1 MGNLEVE
8 FAGVRFRNPLILASA
23 TPGWDG
29 ERSNQAWRAGAGGVV
44 PKSFAPPV
52 KWTQHPRCGR
62 MKLIKHGKNR
72 IGMVNIELYTTMAL
86 QDWLDNELDKA
97 YEGNNSIIASV
108 VAHPDPEDTGKNAR
122 IIEDTGKVV
131 MFEINV
137 SCPMPA
143 GEDKVGFQ
151 MGNDPETCYRQVAA
165 VKKAVSLPVG
175 IKLTPT
181 SHNMVPMAQAAEQ
194 AGADYLTIANS
205 VRSFAGVDIDT
216 GLPRLAAYGGYSG
229 PAIKPITQRHV
240 SEVAKVVNIPIAAV
254 GGIST
259 WEDVIEYMMLGAT
272 IIQVCTSIMWHGYGH
287 FQKILKGLS
296 EYMERKGL
304 DSLEG
309 IRGKA
314 LPHIVTIEELAKKPP
329 MVTQVD
335 PEICI
340 NLTKGGCERCG
351 KVCFYGAI
359 EFAPKLALYGENC
372 DGCGL
377 CTEICP
383 VGALKLVP
391 ESPEGLEG
399 DME

>member
-1 MGNLEVE
+1 MANLEVQ

-23 TPGWDG
+23 SPGWDG

-44 PKSFAPPV
+44 PKSLAPPV
-52 KWTQHPRCGR
+52 KWAQHPRCGR
-62 MKLIKHGKNR
+62 MKLIKHEKKR

-97 YEGNNSIIASV
+97 YQGNNRIIASV
-108 VAHPDPEDTGKNAR
+108 VAHPNPEDTGRNAK

-137 SCPMPA
+137 SCPMPV

-151 MGNDPETCYRQVAA
+151 MGNDPETCYRQVEA

-181 SHNMVPMAQAAEQ
+181 SHDMVPMAQAAER
-194 AGADYLTIANS
+194 AGADFLTIANS
-205 VRSFAGVDIDT
+205 VRSFAGVDITT
-216 GLPRLAAYGGYSG
+216 GLPKLAAYGGYSG

-240 SEVAKVVNIPIAAV
+240 SEVARAVSIPISAV

-259 WEDVIEYMMLGAT
+259 WEDVVEYMMLGAT
-272 IIQVCTSIMWHGYGH
+272 TVQICTSIMWHGYEY
-287 FQKILKGLS
+287 FQEILKGLS
-296 EYMERKGL
+296 EYMEREGL
-304 DSLEG
+304 DSLKS
-309 IRGKA
+309 IRGKT
-314 LPHIVTIEELAKKPP
+314 LPHIVTIEDLAKEPP
-329 MVTQVD
+329 LMAQVD
-335 PEICI
+335 SEKCI
-340 NLTKGGCERCG
+340 NLTKGGCELCG

-359 EFAPKLALYGENC
+359 EFAPKMKLHRENC

-377 CTEICP
+377 CMEFCP
-383 VGALKLVP
+383 VGALELLS
-391 ESPEGLEG
+391 E
-399 DME
+399 

>member
-1 MGNLEVE
+1 MANLEVE

-23 TPGWDG
+23 TPSWDG

-52 KWTQHPRCGR
+52 KWAQHPRCGR
-62 MKLIKHGKNR
+62 MKLIKHGKKR

-86 QDWLDNELDKA
+86 QDWLENELDKA
-97 YEGNNSIIASV
+97 CEDNNSIIASV
-108 VAHPDPEDTGKNAR
+108 VAHPNPEDTGRNAK
-122 IIEDTGKVV
+122 IIEDTDKVV

-151 MGNDPETCYRQVAA
+151 MGNDPETCHGQVEA

-181 SHNMVPMAQAAEQ
+181 THNMVPMAQAAER
-194 AGADYLTIANS
+194 AGADFLTIANS
-205 VRSFAGVDIDT
+205 IRSFAGVDITT
-216 GLPRLAAYGGYSG
+216 GLPKLAAYGGYSG

-240 SEVAKVVNIPIAAV
+240 SEVARAVSIPISAV
-254 GGIST
+254 GGVST
-259 WEDVIEYMMLGAT
+259 WEDVVEYMMLGAT
-272 IIQVCTSIMWHGYGH
+272 TVQICTSIMWYGYAY
-287 FQKILKGLS
+287 FEEILKGLS
-296 EYMERKGL
+296 QYVEREGL
-304 DSLEG
+304 DSLES

-314 LPHIVTIEELAKKPP
+314 LPHIVTIEDLAKEPP
-329 MVTQVD
+329 LIAQVD
-335 PEICI
+335 PEKCI

-359 EFAPKLALYGENC
+359 EFAPKITLHRQNC

-377 CTEICP
+377 CSEICP
-383 VGALKLVP
+383 VGALELLP
-391 ESPEGLEG
+391 E
-399 DME
+399 